1 MSPGAAP
8 PHPPAQPLVVR
19 GAEETTPP
27 PFPWGC
33 LWGWCWG
40 VDAEAHGPFL
50 LAQAECRNFIKVML
64 VRNQNLLFV
73 CGTNAFNPIC
83 ANYSVSPLL
92 LGWGWR
98 VSTGTGAL
106 RRRAFPFGGFLL
118 PRRVMPPPRP
128 CVLAWHPLAILTAL
142 CCPLQMDTLEPVGD
156 NISGM
161 ARCPYDPKHA
171 NVALFTG
178 QCCHSGD
185 HRLGTAPP
193 GALCVLSPSTSPCL
207 CLPCRGDALHS
218 HSDRFP
224 GHRRCHLSQPG

>member
-1 MSPGAAP
+1 M
-8 PHPPAQPLVVR
+8 
-19 GAEETTPP
+19 
-27 PFPWGC
+27 
-33 LWGWCWG
+33 
-40 VDAEAHGPFL
+40 DAEADSPLL

-98 VSTGTGAL
+98 VSTGTGDLQRTAC
-106 RRRAFPFGGFLL
+106 PFWGLL
-118 PRRVMPPPRP
+118 PPPRP
-128 CVLAWHPLAILTAL
+128 RCLAWHPLAMLTAL

-178 QCCHSGD
+178 QC
-185 HRLGTAPP
+185 
-193 GALCVLSPSTSPCL
+193 
-207 CLPCRGDALHS
+207 
-218 HSDRFP
+218 
-224 GHRRCHLSQPG
+224 